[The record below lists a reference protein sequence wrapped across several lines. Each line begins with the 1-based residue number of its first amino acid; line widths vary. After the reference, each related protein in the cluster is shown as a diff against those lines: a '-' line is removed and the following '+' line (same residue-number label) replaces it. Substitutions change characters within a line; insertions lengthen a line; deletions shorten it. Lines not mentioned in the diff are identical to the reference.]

1 MREIGRTLIP
11 APYVQSLCW
20 QGDELV
26 DWVTGGVRYRMDGT
40 ASSSRVSYGYRFN
53 RAITSSDGQFSVIYE
68 VLGTKGLVLEG
79 VKIIREIDRSF
90 YCADAY
96 EYPVALL
103 RLPDGRDVLAHCPE
117 EYNKLEIE
125 DVRTGERLTPRSG
138 ETADFFHSRLQASLD
153 GRHLLSAGWV
163 WHPIDALKVYDV
175 AEAISHPAYLD
186 TELDWEFTQ
195 KSEITNAAFASG
207 SILMTTGCLGP
218 NKESQEAGTMGDEQL
233 GDYSLSEKRFLT
245 IAPLEEPLGTLM
257 PIGDFVVGFY
267 EHPKLVEVATG
278 KIIMRWPDLDT
289 GNQNSSILSGVGRIP
304 PLALDPANKRF
315 AVADAEKITVIQLG

>member
-1 MREIGRTLIP
+1 MQEIGRTLIP
-11 APYVQSLCW
+11 ATYVQSLCW

-26 DWVTGGVRYRMDGT
+26 DWVRGGIRYRMDGT
-40 ASSSRVSYGYRFN
+40 ASSSLVSYGYRFD

-79 VKIIREIDRSF
+79 VKVIREINRSF
-90 YCADAY
+90 YCANAY
-96 EYPVALL
+96 EYPIVLFA
-103 RLPDGRDVLAHCPE
+103 LPDGRTVLAHCPE

-125 DVRTGERLTPRSG
+125 GVKTGERLTPRTG
-138 ETADFFHSRLQASLD
+138 ETADFFHSRLQASQD

-175 AEAISHPAYLD
+175 AEAISHPAHLD
-186 TELDWEFTQ
+186 ADLDWEFTQ
-195 KSEITNAAFASG
+195 ASEIANAVFDSG
-207 SILMTTGCLGP
+207 SVLMTTGCLGSK
-218 NKESQEAGTMGDEQL
+218 KESQEAGAMGDEQL

-257 PIGDFVVGFY
+257 PVGDFVVGFY

-278 KIIMRWPDLDT
+278 KIIARWPDLNT
-289 GNQNSSILSGVGRIP
+289 GNQNSSIGRDLDKIL

-315 AVADAEKITVIQLG
+315 AVADGAKITVIQLG